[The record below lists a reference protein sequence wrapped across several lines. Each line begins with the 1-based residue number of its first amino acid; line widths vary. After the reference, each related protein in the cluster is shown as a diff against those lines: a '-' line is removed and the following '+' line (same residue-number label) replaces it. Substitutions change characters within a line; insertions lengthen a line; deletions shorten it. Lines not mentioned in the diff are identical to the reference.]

1 MPRPL
6 RLFQACSVAALLL
19 LVTCAA
25 FADTITTYTVTTTV
39 YYGNPQSGST
49 SLDGTFVFNDT
60 TNAFTSWSFNLGNL
74 AGTHGYN
81 GGSFQ
86 FQAFQGGSYTLDN
99 GNSSLTFS
107 NNDLD
112 VFDNLGSWYVDL
124 YLPFSN
130 VPGGLEAGPYQ
141 GDALLD
147 ENYPAFGAEDDY
159 DFARGSI
166 SASTVTTPLPTPEP
180 ATWTLLA
187 TGLGAL
193 LALAAQPRLSRR
205 RRP

>member
-1 MPRPL
+1 
-6 RLFQACSVAALLL
+6 
-19 LVTCAA
+19 
-25 FADTITTYTVTTTV
+25 
-39 YYGNPQSGST
+39 
-49 SLDGTFVFNDT
+49 
-60 TNAFTSWSFNLGNL
+60 
-74 AGTHGYN
+74 
-81 GGSFQ
+81 
-86 FQAFQGGSYTLDN
+86 LDN

-112 VFDNLGSWYVDL
+112 VFDNLGSWYVHL
-124 YLPFSN
+124 YLPFYN

-166 SASTVTTPLPTPEP
+166 SASTVTTPLPTTEP

-205 RRP
+205 HRP